1 MSDVHAIAFRARKGN
16 NSPLGF
22 CPYQCHK
29 RTIDARVL
37 EENRIVMNMKFRQLL
52 GCGLCAAAVSAN
64 TWAADAATGYPAR
77 PIRMLVPNA
86 PGSSVDTLSRIIG
99 NKMSEVIG
107 QQLVVDNRAGAGG
120 IVGMEIAK
128 NAAPD
133 GYTLISA
140 TTAASTVAVLLMKN
154 PTFDPVKDY
163 DHVSQFAVT
172 ANVLVVHPGLPVK
185 STKELID
192 LAKSKPLNMASAGA
206 GSQSHLSGAYFMSV
220 ANMQSLHVPYKG
232 GGPSVASVLGGEAH
246 WTLTP
251 AAAVM
256 THVNA
261 GKLRA
266 VGHSLPGKSALM
278 GNIPSIADT
287 IPGFDYSGWQGFM
300 MPKGTPRPIIEK
312 LRAALLKTANL
323 PDVKTLMTAQ
333 ATEVLIGT
341 SEEFRKVIANSLVQ
355 NAKVIKAIGLKAE

>member
-1 MSDVHAIAFRARKGN
+1 MKLLSRRISGFAACA
-16 NSPLGF
+16 PLLW
-22 CPYQCHK
+22 
-29 RTIDARVL
+29 V
-37 EENRIVMNMKFRQLL
+37 
-52 GCGLCAAAVSAN
+52 CASTH
-64 TWAADAATGYPAR
+64 TWAADAAAGYPAR

-107 QQLVVDNRAGAGG
+107 QQIVVDNRAGAGG

-128 NAAPD
+128 SAAPD

-154 PTFDPVKDY
+154 PTFHPVNDF
-163 DHVSQFAVT
+163 DHVAQFAVT
-172 ANVLVVHPGLPVK
+172 ANVLVVHPGQPVK
-185 STKELID
+185 STRDLID
-192 LAKSKPLNMASAGA
+192 LAKAKQLNMASAGA

-220 ANMQSLHVPYKG
+220 ANIQSLLVPDKG
-232 GGPSVASVLGGEAH
+232 GGPSVASVLAGESH

-256 THVNA
+256 THVNG

-266 VGHSLPGKSALM
+266 VGHSLPGKSQLM
-278 GNIPSIADT
+278 GNIPSIAET
-287 IPGFDYSGWQGFM
+287 LPGFDYSGWQGFM
-300 MPKGTPRPIIEK
+300 IPKGTPRPIIEK
-312 LRAALLKTANL
+312 LRAALMKTSTL
-323 PDVKTLMTAQ
+323 PEVKTLLAAQ
-333 ATEVLIGT
+333 ATEMVIGT
-341 SEEFRKVIANSLVQ
+341 PEAFRAVIADSLAK

>member
-1 MSDVHAIAFRARKGN
+1 MHLKQILTTTLCLSTVAAG
-16 NSPLGF
+16 
-22 CPYQCHK
+22 
-29 RTIDARVL
+29 
-37 EENRIVMNMKFRQLL
+37 MN
-52 GCGLCAAAVSAN
+52 VY
-64 TWAADAATGYPAR
+64 AADAASGYPSR

-107 QQLVVDNRAGAGG
+107 QQFVVDNRAGAGG
-120 IVGMEIAK
+120 IVGMELAK

-140 TTAASTVAVLLMKN
+140 TTAASTVAVLLMKT
-154 PTFDPVKDY
+154 PTFNPVTDY

-172 ANVLVVHPGLPVK
+172 ANVLVVHPGQPVK
-185 STKELID
+185 STRELIE
-192 LAKSKPLNMASAGA
+192 LAKAKQLNMASAGA
-206 GSQSHLSGAYFMSV
+206 GSQSHLSGAFFMSA
-220 ANMQSLHVPYKG
+220 ANIQSLHVPYKG
-232 GGPSVASVLGGEAH
+232 GGPSVASVLAGESH

-266 VGHSLPGKSALM
+266 VGHSLPGKSQLM
-278 GNIPSIADT
+278 GNIPSIAET

-300 MPKGTPRPIIEK
+300 IPKGTPKPIVEK
-312 LRAALLKTANL
+312 LRAALIKTANL
-323 PDVKTLMTAQ
+323 PDVKNLMTAQ
-333 ATEVLIGT
+333 ATEVVISS
-341 SEEFRKVIANSLVQ
+341 SEEFRKVIADSLAK

>member
-1 MSDVHAIAFRARKGN
+1 MLKNSKMAVDVLKGQMALSLGLLSLLSIHSNIHAA
-16 NSPLGF
+16 
-22 CPYQCHK
+22 
-29 RTIDARVL
+29 DV
-37 EENRIVMNMKFRQLL
+37 
-52 GCGLCAAAVSAN
+52 AAA
-64 TWAADAATGYPAR
+64 YPAR

-99 NKMSEVIG
+99 NKMSDVIG
-107 QQLVVDNRAGAGG
+107 QQVVVDNRAGAGG

-128 NAAPD
+128 AAAPD

-140 TTAASTVAVLLMKN
+140 TTAASTVAVLLMRN

-185 STKELID
+185 STRELID
-192 LAKSKPLNMASAGA
+192 LAKAKQLNMASAGA
-206 GSQSHLSGAYFMSV
+206 GSQSHLSGAYFMSA
-220 ANMQSLHVPYKG
+220 ANFQSLHVPYKG
-232 GGPSVASVLGGEAH
+232 GGPSVAAVLAGESQ

-266 VGHSLPGKSALM
+266 IGHSLPGKSALM

-300 MPKGTPRPIIEK
+300 VPKGTPRPIVEK
-312 LRAALLKTANL
+312 LRAALSKTANL
-323 PDVKTLMTAQ
+323 PDVKSLMATQ
-333 ATEVLIGT
+333 ATELVLGT
-341 SEEFRKVIANSLVQ
+341 SEEFRKVIADSMVK
-355 NAKVIKAIGLKAE
+355 NAKVIKAVGLKSE

>member
-1 MSDVHAIAFRARKGN
+1 
-16 NSPLGF
+16 
-22 CPYQCHK
+22 
-29 RTIDARVL
+29 
-37 EENRIVMNMKFRQLL
+37 
-52 GCGLCAAAVSAN
+52 
-64 TWAADAATGYPAR
+64 
-77 PIRMLVPNA
+77 
-86 PGSSVDTLSRIIG
+86 
-99 NKMSEVIG
+99 
-107 QQLVVDNRAGAGG
+107 
-120 IVGMEIAK
+120 MELAK

-154 PTFDPVKDY
+154 PTFNPVTDY

-185 STKELID
+185 STRDLID
-192 LAKSKPLNMASAGA
+192 LAKAKPLNMASAGA

-220 ANMQSLHVPYKG
+220 ANIQSLHVPYKG
-232 GGPSVASVLGGEAH
+232 GGPSVASVLAGESQ

-266 VGHSLPGKSALM
+266 VGHSLPGKSQLM
-278 GNIPSIADT
+278 GNIPPIAET
-287 IPGFDYSGWQGFM
+287 IPGFDYSGWQGFIV
-300 MPKGTPRPIIEK
+300 PKGTPKPIIEK
-312 LRAALLKTANL
+312 LRAALIKTAALPEVKNL
-323 PDVKTLMTAQ
+323 MATQ
-333 ATEVLIGT
+333 ATEVVIGS
-341 SEEFRKVIANSLVQ
+341 SEQFRKVIADSMEK

>member
-1 MSDVHAIAFRARKGN
+1 MRAGEANQMMKIKQADSLVDLLVSALCVIAAAATPAHAVAA
-16 NSPLGF
+16 
-22 CPYQCHK
+22 
-29 RTIDARVL
+29 
-37 EENRIVMNMKFRQLL
+37 
-52 GCGLCAAAVSAN
+52 AAAVDM
-64 TWAADAATGYPAR
+64 AAGYPVR

-107 QQLVVDNRAGAGG
+107 QQLVIDNRAGAGG
-120 IVGMEIAK
+120 IVGMELAK
-128 NAAPD
+128 HAAPD

-154 PTFDPVKDY
+154 PTFHPVTDY

-172 ANVLVVHPGLPVK
+172 ANVLVVHPGLAAK
-185 STKELID
+185 STRELID
-192 LAKSKPLNMASAGA
+192 LAKAKQLNMASAGA
-206 GSQSHLSGAYFMSV
+206 GSQSHLSGAYFMAA
-220 ANMQSLHVPYKG
+220 ANIQALHVPYKG
-232 GGPSVASVLGGEAH
+232 GGPSVAAVLAGEAH

-266 VGHSLPGKSALM
+266 LGHSLPGKSQLM
-278 GNIPSIADT
+278 GDIAPIAET

-300 MPKGTPRPIIEK
+300 VPKGTPRAIIEK
-312 LRAALLKTANL
+312 LRAAVIKTANL
-323 PDVKTLMTAQ
+323 PEIKNLLAAQ
-333 ATEVLIGT
+333 ATEVVTGT
-341 SEEFRKVIANSLVQ
+341 AEAFRAVIADSLVK
-355 NAKVIKAIGLKAE
+355 NARVIKTVGLKAE

>member
-1 MSDVHAIAFRARKGN
+1 MRLCCLFVLIAGMGAFSVCRA
-16 NSPLGF
+16 
-22 CPYQCHK
+22 
-29 RTIDARVL
+29 T
-37 EENRIVMNMKFRQLL
+37 M
-52 GCGLCAAAVSAN
+52 
-64 TWAADAATGYPAR
+64 AADPAAGYPSR

-99 NKMSEVIG
+99 NKMGEIIG
-107 QQLVVDNRAGAGG
+107 QQMVIDNRAGAGG

-140 TTAASTVAVLLMKN
+140 TTAASTVAVLLQKN
-154 PTFDPVKDY
+154 PSFDPTKDY
-163 DHVSQFAVT
+163 DYVSQVAVT
-172 ANVLVVHPGLPVK
+172 ANVLVVNPGLPVK
-185 STKELID
+185 STRELID
-192 LAKSKPLNMASAGA
+192 LAKTRQLNMASAGT

-232 GGPSVASVLGGEAH
+232 GGPSVAAVLAGESQ

-266 VGHSLPGKSALM
+266 IGHSLPGKSALM
-278 GNIPSIADT
+278 GNIPSIAET

-300 MPKGTPRPIIEK
+300 IPKGTPKPIIEI
-312 LRAALLKTANL
+312 LRAAVIKTANL
-323 PDVKTLMTAQ
+323 PEVKNLLVAQ
-333 ATEVLIGT
+333 ATEVVTGT
-341 SEEFRKVIANSLVQ
+341 PEEFRRVIADSLVK

>member
-1 MSDVHAIAFRARKGN
+1 MTSHSLTA
-16 NSPLGF
+16 
-22 CPYQCHK
+22 
-29 RTIDARVL
+29 
-37 EENRIVMNMKFRQLL
+37 
-52 GCGLCAAAVSAN
+52 CAASIAIVFSA
-64 TWAADAATGYPAR
+64 THSVAADVATGYPAR

-99 NKMSEVIG
+99 NKMGEVIG
-107 QQLVVDNRAGAGG
+107 QQLVIDNRAGAGG

-140 TTAASTVAVLLMKN
+140 TTAASTVAVLLQKV
-154 PTFDPVKDY
+154 PSFDPTRDY
-163 DHVSQFAVT
+163 DYVSQFAVT
-172 ANVLVVHPGLPVK
+172 ANVLVVHPGQPVK
-185 STKELID
+185 SIRELID
-192 LAKSKPLNMASAGA
+192 LAKARQLNMASAGS
-206 GSQSHLSGAYFMSV
+206 GSQSHLSGAYFMSA
-220 ANMQSLHVPYKG
+220 ANIKSLHVPYKG
-232 GGPSVASVLGGEAH
+232 GGPSVAAVLAGESQ

-266 VGHSLPGKSALM
+266 VGHSLLGKSALM

-300 MPKGTPRPIIEK
+300 IPKGTPRPIIEK
-312 LRAALLKTANL
+312 LRVALVKTANL
-323 PDVKTLMTAQ
+323 PEVKTLLVAQ
-333 ATEVLIGT
+333 ATEVVTGT
-341 SEEFRKVIANSLVQ
+341 SEEFRKVIADSLLK
-355 NAKVIKAIGLKAE
+355 NARVIKAIGLSAE

>member
-1 MSDVHAIAFRARKGN
+1 MRAGELHYAAGKV
-16 NSPLGF
+16 
-22 CPYQCHK
+22 
-29 RTIDARVL
+29 TIHLVSEVASDARGFREGGGFMTFKQIAPCAL
-37 EENRIVMNMKFRQLL
+37 CMIVM
-52 GCGLCAAAVSAN
+52 AAN
-64 TWAADAATGYPAR
+64 THTHAADAAYPSR

-99 NKMSEVIG
+99 NKMSDVIG

-172 ANVLVVHPGLPVK
+172 ANVLVAHPGLPVK
-185 STKELID
+185 SVKELVEF
-192 LAKSKPLNMASAGA
+192 AKSKQLNMASAGA

-220 ANMQSLHVPYKG
+220 ANFQSLHVPYKG
-232 GGPSVASVLGGEAH
+232 GGPSVAAVLAGEAQ

-251 AAAVM
+251 APAVM
-256 THVNA
+256 GHVNA

-266 VGHSLPGKSALM
+266 LGHSLPGKSQLM
-278 GNIPSIADT
+278 GAMPPIADT
-287 IPGFDYSGWQGFM
+287 LPGFDYSGWQGFM
-300 MPKGTPRPIIEK
+300 VPKGTPRPIIEQ
-312 LRAALLKTANL
+312 LRAALIKTANL
-323 PDVKTLMTAQ
+323 PEVKNLLATQ
-333 ATEVLIGT
+333 ATEVVTGT
-341 SEEFRKVIANSLVQ
+341 PEAFRKAIADSLVK
-355 NAKVIKAIGLKAE
+355 NARVIKTVGLKVE

>member
-1 MSDVHAIAFRARKGN
+1 MKIKYIVTS
-16 NSPLGF
+16 GF
-22 CPYQCHK
+22 Y
-29 RTIDARVL
+29 V
-37 EENRIVMNMKFRQLL
+37 V
-52 GCGLCAAAVSAN
+52 AAAVSMTAQ
-64 TWAADAATGYPAR
+64 AAEPITNYPSR

-99 NKMSEVIG
+99 NKMSEVVG
-107 QQLVVDNRAGAGG
+107 QQLVIDNRAGAGG

-172 ANVLVVHPGLPVK
+172 ANVLVVHPSLPVK
-185 STKELID
+185 STKDLID
-192 LAKSKPLNMASAGA
+192 LAKAKQLNMASAGA

-220 ANMQSLHVPYKG
+220 ANIQSLHVPYKG
-232 GGPSVASVLGGEAH
+232 GGPSVAAVLAGESQ

-266 VGHSLPGKSALM
+266 IGHSLPTKSALM
-278 GNIPSIADT
+278 GSIPPIAET

-300 MPKGTPRPIIEK
+300 IPKGTPKPIIEK
-312 LRAALLKTANL
+312 LRAAVIKTANL
-323 PDVKTLMTAQ
+323 PEVKNLLVAQ
-333 ATEVLIGT
+333 ATEVVTGT
-341 SEEFRKVIANSLVQ
+341 QEEFRKVIADSLVK